1 LEWIRHLA
9 GIDHGMLV
17 KKIFE
22 STREGRR
29 RMGGPRLK
37 WLEDVEKHLQDMK
50 VKR

>member
-1 LEWIRHLA
+1 M
-9 GIDHGMLV
+9 DHGMLD

-22 STREGRR
+22 STLEGRR

-37 WLEDVEKHLQDMK
+37 WLEDVEKYLQDME